1 MPVLFLFVLAT
12 WQYRC
17 SQGLGDGRFLQT
29 AFNSG
34 AEHPARTCTPSTRF
48 HFAPRQ
54 STASPNNPGLQ
65 KIGPWH
71 DGMSQMYIQYHP
83 MLSYDVMSM
92 CCVVL
97 AFEPLAAG
105 NSWCEV
111 LDNSGSMGRNSQA
124 AKDVFAE
131 IGFQWEPYEL
141 VRPTILVSKGD
152 MTVDVN
158 KISKR

>member
-1 MPVLFLFVLAT
+1 MCTQSAQLWAMPVLFLFVLAT

-34 AEHPARTCTPSTRF
+34 ADHPARTCTPSTRF

-54 STASPNNPGLQ
+54 STASPNNPGLR

-97 AFEPLAAG
+97 AFEPLSLLETRGVRCWTTVEAWVEIPKLQRTFLPRSGFSG
-105 NSWCEV
+105 NPMSWYAQQFWC
-111 LDNSGSMGRNSQA
+111 Q
-124 AKDVFAE
+124 KE
-131 IGFQWEPYEL
+131 I
-141 VRPTILVSKGD
+141 
-152 MTVDVN
+152 
-158 KISKR
+158 